1 MKKTKHQLG
10 FFLRGM
16 VLISGTTLLV
26 AGPSEAALSVTA
38 STTADDMAAALLG
51 PGVKLVAGSATY
63 TGAADA
69 SGFFTGDT
77 TIFGN
82 PSGVDGVLFTS
93 GSVTNA
99 LPPNNSPS
107 ATLSNGAA
115 GSAYLSSL
123 IGGAQTF
130 NASTLSFKITVDPD
144 VSAVEWTYVF
154 GSEEYNEF
162 VNSSF
167 NDVFALSL
175 DGTNLA
181 LIPGTSTPVSI
192 NNVNNGNPVGSGTI
206 SNPTFYRNNSPG
218 SNAGGVPGPYETQYD
233 GLTTV
238 LKSVATGLKPG
249 VEYNLIF
256 AVADTSDTV
265 LDSGVFLKGGS
276 VKRAEEEAPAPLPLL
291 GAGAALAWSRRLR
304 SRISSKRFQMP

>member
-1 MKKTKHQLG
+1 
-10 FFLRGM
+10 
-16 VLISGTTLLV
+16 
-26 AGPSEAALSVTA
+26 
-38 STTADDMAAALLG
+38 MAAALLG

-99 LPPNNSPS
+99 LPPNNSSS
-107 ATLSNGAA
+107 ATLANGAA

-154 GSEEYNEF
+154 GSEEYNEY

-206 SNPTFYRNNSPG
+206 SNPAFYRNNSPG

-249 VEYNLIF
+249 VEYNLLF

-276 VKRAEEEAPAPLPLL
+276 VKRAEEEVPAPLPLL

-304 SRISSKRFQMP
+304 SRISSKRFQMA

>member
-16 VLISGTTLLV
+16 VLISGATLLV

-38 STTADDMAAALLG
+38 STAADAMAAALLG

-99 LPPNNSPS
+99 LPPNNSSS
-107 ATLSNGAA
+107 ATLANGAA

-154 GSEEYNEF
+154 GSEEYNEY

-206 SNPTFYRNNSPG
+206 SNPAFYRNNSPG

-249 VEYNLIF
+249 VEYNLLF

-276 VKRAEEEAPAPLPLL
+276 VKRAEEEVPAPLPLL

-304 SRISSKRFQMP
+304 SRISSKRFQMA

>member
-16 VLISGTTLLV
+16 VLISGATLLV

-218 SNAGGVPGPYETQYD
+218 SNTGGVPGPYETQYD

>member
-1 MKKTKHQLG
+1 
-10 FFLRGM
+10 M

>member
-1 MKKTKHQLG
+1 
-10 FFLRGM
+10 
-16 VLISGTTLLV
+16 
-26 AGPSEAALSVTA
+26 
-38 STTADDMAAALLG
+38 MAAALLG

-99 LPPNNSPS
+99 LPPNNSSS
-107 ATLSNGAA
+107 ATLANGAA

-154 GSEEYNEF
+154 GSEEYNEY

-206 SNPTFYRNNSPG
+206 SNPAFYRNNSPG

-249 VEYNLIF
+249 VEYNLLF

-276 VKRAEEEAPAPLPLL
+276 VKRAEEEVPAPLPLL
-291 GAGAALAWSRRLR
+291 GAGAALAWSHRLR
-304 SRISSKRFQMP
+304 SRISSKRFQMA

>member
-10 FFLRGM
+10 LFLRGM
-16 VLISGTTLLV
+16 VLTSGATLLV

-38 STTADDMAAALLG
+38 SNTADDMAAALLG

-256 AVADTSDTV
+256 AVADTSDTI

>member
-26 AGPSEAALSVTA
+26 AGPSEAALAVTA

-218 SNAGGVPGPYETQYD
+218 SNVGGVPGPYETQYD

>member
-1 MKKTKHQLG
+1 MNKTKHQLG

-16 VLISGTTLLV
+16 ILISGTTLLV

-154 GSEEYNEF
+154 GSEEYNEY

-206 SNPTFYRNNSPG
+206 SNPAFYRNNSPG

-276 VKRAEEEAPAPLPLL
+276 VKQAEEEAPAPLPLL

-304 SRISSKRFQMP
+304 SRISSKRFQMA

>member
-1 MKKTKHQLG
+1 MNKTKHQLS

-16 VLISGTTLLV
+16 ILISGTTLLV

-154 GSEEYNEF
+154 GSEEYNEY

>member
-1 MKKTKHQLG
+1 MKPTKHHLG
-10 FFLRGM
+10 QFLGGIA
-16 VLISGTTLLV
+16 LFSGASLFI
-26 AGPSEAALSVTA
+26 AGPSKAALSVTA
-38 STTADDMAAALLG
+38 STDAAAMAAALLG
-51 PGVKLVAGSATY
+51 PGVKLVTGSASY
-63 TGAADA
+63 IGAADA

-82 PSGVDGVLFTS
+82 PAGVDGVLFTS

-107 ATLSNGAA
+107 ATASNGAL
-115 GSAYLSSL
+115 GSSYLSSL
-123 IGGAQTF
+123 IGRPTL
-130 NASTLSFKITVDPD
+130 NASTLNFKITVDPD

-154 GSEEYNEF
+154 GSEEYNEY

-192 NNVNNGNPVGSGTI
+192 NNVNNGNPVGSGLI
-206 SNPTFYRNNSPG
+206 SNPSFYRNNSPG
-218 SNAGGVPGPYETQYD
+218 VNAGGVPGPYETQYD

-249 VEYNLIF
+249 VEYNLSF
-256 AVADTSDTV
+256 AIADTSDTI

-276 VKRAEEEAPAPLPLL
+276 VKRAEEKVPAPLPLL

-304 SRISSKRFQMP
+304 GRISSTRFQRA

>member
-1 MKKTKHQLG
+1 
-10 FFLRGM
+10 M
-16 VLISGTTLLV
+16 VLISGATLLV

-38 STTADDMAAALLG
+38 STAADAMAAALLG

-99 LPPNNSPS
+99 LPPNNSSS
-107 ATLSNGAA
+107 ATLANGAA

-154 GSEEYNEF
+154 GSEEYNEY

-206 SNPTFYRNNSPG
+206 SNPAFYRNNSPG

-249 VEYNLIF
+249 VEYNLLF

-276 VKRAEEEAPAPLPLL
+276 VKRAEEEVPAPLPLL

-304 SRISSKRFQMP
+304 SRISSKRFQMA